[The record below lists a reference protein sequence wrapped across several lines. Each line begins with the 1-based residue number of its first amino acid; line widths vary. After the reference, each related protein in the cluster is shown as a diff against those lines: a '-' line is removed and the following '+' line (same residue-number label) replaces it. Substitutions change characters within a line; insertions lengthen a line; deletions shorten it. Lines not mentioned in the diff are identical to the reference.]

1 MDNNS
6 FGKNTQRYSSWAL
19 RTSCIKVTSGERQRN
34 RSEWGSLI
42 YVAIHQRN
50 SISNLVSSTEGWK
63 QELWYRSRGSSLSE
77 GDPGENCEWGKV
89 NFSKVICAYQFASW
103 AFWFTFFAKSDSH
116 SLPFHLLP
124 YSFLYGC
131 NLINLLLINNNYFLA
146 RGKLSF

>member
-6 FGKNTQRYSSWAL
+6 FGKNTQRYFSWAL
-19 RTSCIKVTSGERQRN
+19 RTSCIKVTRGEKQRN

-63 QELWYRSRGSSLSE
+63 QESWYRSRGSSLSE

-89 NFSKVICAYQFASW
+89 NFSKVICLSVCKLSLLIYILCKI
-103 AFWFTFFAKSDSH
+103 WFTFLAFSPS
-116 SLPFHLLP
+116 SLLFFVWL
-124 YSFLYGC
+124 
-131 NLINLLLINNNYFLA
+131 
-146 RGKLSF
+146 